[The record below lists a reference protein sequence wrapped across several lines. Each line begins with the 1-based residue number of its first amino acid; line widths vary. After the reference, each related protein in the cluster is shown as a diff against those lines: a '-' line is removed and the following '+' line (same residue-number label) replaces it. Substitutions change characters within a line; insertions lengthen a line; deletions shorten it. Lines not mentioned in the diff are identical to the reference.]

1 MNSSVSTTNTIKSF
15 KPTSTKTFVE
25 LAQTPDPRQID
36 HEVTAHRTA
45 VEKFKKQVLKLR
57 QLKYYSATVSG
68 ISSVAQLVLPFSE
81 ELADRVNKYSG
92 RQTGPAPFI
101 NYRLEMKMLLEDVEP
116 EVVSLIFMK
125 SLFDVVGAFDKFSI
139 QKVSGFIGSRI
150 EDEARFRYYESLGC
164 HRLTTAANK
173 RVSTSSSNP
182 HYRRKSTRLISE
194 HIATEEGLPL
204 WEAWSTPKKCG
215 IAFFLIEIA
224 KEAGMVTLAKPFVSP
239 SRQQTFLVFTPKYL
253 EIQNR
258 LLAQVESLSF
268 HSWPLLVPPL
278 PWIPSTGLSRH
289 NFSGGY
295 HSDLCRT
302 QLPLCRGNYNTVF
315 SSSTTSFLNTLGRT
329 AWCIDRD
336 VFEVAS
342 ECFEKGMTVGALKA
356 VFDHP
361 LLDAPMPQHLV
372 SLPTDH
378 EERRT
383 WRKTKH
389 ALKEDHQKAVERSV
403 RSREAL
409 TLARHYLNHPRFYL
423 SWSCDY
429 RGRAYSQQP
438 WLNPQATE
446 VEKAMIRFADGC
458 KLDASGQQWV
468 ERAIGASF
476 LGTKGSFDERQ
487 QWCQQNRDLI
497 QAIAIDPIRTIS
509 HWEIADEPWHLLQLC
524 LEYKRVV
531 IDGSKA
537 LWDIPLQVDATSS
550 GLQLLSGSLL
560 DPVGCLYSNVAGS
573 SSDRPEDAYMEVV
586 KRAQQIAQSN
596 PEWTKYV
603 PHLNHRS
610 LGKASLLV
618 AVYGGAH
625 GTRVNR
631 IIQTLM
637 CQNLYPEVLGWKDA
651 NAIAT
656 IIQRASVQ
664 VFPLAFAALSWIK
677 KLGKISLENG
687 SSEFAW
693 STSTGDHIALQE
705 WESDSITINTKHL
718 GKLKVASSFSSKLAT
733 QKMLN
738 ALAPSF
744 VHSLDACVLKS
755 ALGDWKHPVATIH
768 DCTAVLPAQMDRML
782 ERLRKA
788 YVFTVAD
795 DPLNRLADDLGVS
808 TEQLPRLPLGTADL
822 STISPFLFN

>member
-1 MNSSVSTTNTIKSF
+1 MSTAKNSKHTL
-15 KPTSTKTFVE
+15 TKTFVE
-25 LAQTPDPRQID
+25 LAQKPDPRQID

-45 VEKFKKQVLKLR
+45 VEKFKKEVLKLR
-57 QLKYYSATVSG
+57 QQNYYSATVSG

-101 NYRLEMKMLLEDVEP
+101 NYRLEMKKLLEDVEP
-116 EVVSLIFMK
+116 EVVSLIFLK
-125 SLFDVVGAFDKFSI
+125 SLFDIVGAYDKYPI
-139 QKVSGFIGSRI
+139 QKVSSFIGSRI
-150 EDEARFRYYESLGC
+150 EDEARFRYYEGLGC
-164 HRLTTAANK
+164 HRLTSAANK
-173 RVSTSSSNP
+173 RVSSADSNP

-204 WEAWSTPKKCG
+204 WEAWSTPKRCG
-215 IAFFLIEIA
+215 ISFFLIEIA
-224 KEAGMVTLAKPFVSP
+224 KEAGMVKVEKPFVAP
-239 SRQQTFLVFTPKYL
+239 SRTQTFLVFTKDYL
-253 EIQNR
+253 EIQNK

-278 PWIPSTGLSRH
+278 PWVPSTGLSRH
-289 NFSGGY
+289 NYSGGY

-302 QLPLCRGNYNTVF
+302 QLPLCRGSYNTVF
-315 SSSTTSFLNTLGRT
+315 SSATTEFLNTLGRT
-329 AWCIDRD
+329 GWCIDRD

-342 ECFEKGMTVGALKA
+342 ECFEKGMTVGALKS
-356 VFDHP
+356 VFDRS
-361 LLDAPMPQHLV
+361 LVERPMPEHLL

-378 EERRT
+378 EERRV
-383 WRKTKH
+383 WRKMQS
-389 ALKEDHQKAVERSV
+389 ALYEDHQKAVKRSV

-409 TLARHYLNHPRFYL
+409 TLARQYLNHPRFYL

-446 VEKAMIRFADGC
+446 VEKALIRLADGC
-458 KLDASGQQWV
+458 RLDPSGQQWV

-487 QWCQQNRDLI
+487 RWCQNNRDLI
-497 QAIAIDPIRTIS
+497 QAIASDPLGTIS
-509 HWEIADEPWHLLQLC
+509 HWVEADEPWHLLQLC
-524 LEYKRVV
+524 LEYQRVV
-531 IDGSKA
+531 IDGTKS

-573 SSDRPEDAYMEVV
+573 SSDRPEDAYLEVV
-586 KRAQQIAQSN
+586 KRAQQIAQAN
-596 PEWTKYV
+596 PEWQRYV
-603 PHLNHRS
+603 QYLNHRS

-618 AVYGGAH
+618 AVYGGSH
-625 GTRVNR
+625 GTRVDR
-631 IIQTLM
+631 IIQTLLS
-637 CQNLYPEVLGWKDA
+637 QKLYPDVLGWKDA

-656 IIQRASVQ
+656 IIQKGSVQ

-677 KLGKISLENG
+677 KLGKTALQNG
-687 SSEFAW
+687 STEFVW
-693 STSTGDHIALQE
+693 QTPTGDRIALQE
-705 WESDSITINTKHL
+705 RASDSITIATKHL
-718 GKLKVASSFSSKLAT
+718 GKLKVANSFSTELAT
-733 QKMLN
+733 KKMLN
-738 ALAPSF
+738 ALAPSW

-755 ALGDWKHPVATIH
+755 ALGDWKHPVASIH
-768 DCTAVLPAQMDRML
+768 DCVAVLPSDMPHML

-795 DPLNRLADDLGVS
+795 DPLARLADDLGVS
-808 TEQLPRLPLGTADL
+808 ADQLARLPLGTADL